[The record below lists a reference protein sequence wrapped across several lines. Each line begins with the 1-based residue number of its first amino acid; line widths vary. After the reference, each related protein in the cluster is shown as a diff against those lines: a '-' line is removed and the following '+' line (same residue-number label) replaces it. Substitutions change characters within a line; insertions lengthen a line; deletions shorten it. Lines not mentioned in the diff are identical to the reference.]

1 MALGAGYLIPE
12 CQNYSQVLICYQG
25 NLFSA
30 IHPSFFISLSFW
42 LTVKMVFCTF
52 QNQWFKHITKVS
64 SYRMIEVVKYK
75 RYSMVK
81 CIWVPLKWNSPVA
94 LQEGLY
100 EQGAEKQKEPLQE
113 HAYHIFRL
121 LIYRSP
127 FSYRIDLMLHG
138 TKKGKCNCSQHSDI
152 CERLPQYIF
161 FIFIEFFCFPSLSG
175 NYLLWHAALFRVL

>member
-1 MALGAGYLIPE
+1 MSKLFTSSHLLSWKSFLSNTSILFHFTVFLVD
-12 CQNYSQVLICYQG
+12 CQDGFLHFPKSV
-25 NLFSA
+25 
-30 IHPSFFISLSFW
+30 
-42 LTVKMVFCTF
+42 
-52 QNQWFKHITKVS
+52 WFKHITKVS